1 MLKSYQAKILTALF
15 LITSPEGVTKEAEF
29 KAPRV
34 SAEEEKISFWDMKP
48 LETAFIN
55 PAPEKLK
62 DNLTVAKLG
71 IDDGSKTRLL
81 GFANELAENKYGKY
95 DSLLISHKGAL
106 VFESYYNNGRIDLPH
121 FQFSATK
128 GYTSLI
134 LARAIQLGYLTMT
147 DLHKP
152 LVSFFEGL
160 DKSKLAS
167 GIELVTLHHVLTMSS
182 GLQFSDEHLKDF
194 RENRE
199 KYSGTAQIQAF
210 FEKTQPINKQSQ
222 KYNYQAPDPILVMH
236 VINAVVPGTAKEF
249 IENEFFNK
257 MGITSYKWKL
267 DPQGMPVAESGAD
280 LTSRDML
287 KIGNML
293 AKKGNINNEK
303 FLSQEYLKAAFGAIT
318 KPTQSWIP
326 ESFNYGYFW
335 YQSDIVLNKKNY
347 NVNFAWGAGGNRI
360 IIVNDLDL
368 VIALT
373 GHDREDVI
381 FDQIAKQV
389 LPAFL

>member
-1 MLKSYQAKILTALF
+1 MLKSYRAKMLTALLF
-15 LITSPEGVTKEAEF
+15 TISIEGVTKEVEL

-34 SAEEEKISFWDMKP
+34 SPEEKAVSFWDMKP

-55 PAPEKLK
+55 PAPETLK

-71 IDDGSKTRLL
+71 IDDGSKTQLL
-81 GFANELAENKYGKY
+81 GLANELAENKYGKY
-95 DSLLISHKGAL
+95 DSLLISHKGQL
-106 VFESYYNNGRIDLPH
+106 VFESYFNNGRIDLPH

-134 LARAIQLGYLTMT
+134 VARAMQLGYLSMA

-152 LVSFFEGL
+152 LVNFFDDL
-160 DKSKLAS
+160 DTSELAA
-167 GIELVTLHHVLTMSS
+167 GTELVTLHNVLSMNS
-182 GLQFSDEHLKDF
+182 GLRFSDEDLKDF
-194 RENRE
+194 RENLE

-222 KYNYQAPDPILVMH
+222 KYMYQAPDPILAMH

-249 IENEFFNK
+249 IEKEFFNK
-257 MGITSYKWKL
+257 MGITNYKWKL
-267 DPQGMPVAESGAD
+267 DPKGIPVAESGVD

-287 KIGNML
+287 KIGHML
-293 AKKGNINNEK
+293 AKKGNLNNQE
-303 FLSQEYLKAAFGAIT
+303 FLSEAYLKAAFSAIT
-318 KPTQSWIP
+318 KPTESWIP

-335 YQSDIVLNKKNY
+335 YQSDIVLNNKNY

-368 VIALT
+368 VIAIT